1 VLLQSLTRL
10 ETVNASFSLGMPE
23 ASEAGGLASL
33 TSDATH
39 WDDQYLKLVGPE
51 IYRRPLGVVPAS
63 EATTFLRDWARQFLR
78 PGKQL
83 TTPVAVQDTDDGVL
97 LRFLTRAT
105 GYADFD
111 AESADDKWEA
121 GRPDVVV
128 ANSGKPDGALLLV
141 AETSPSPRVRVTRTE
156 MADGVVVK
164 EMSEND
170 VLERLERD
178 LSSLEAARRK
188 EMGN

>member
-1 VLLQSLTRL
+1 L
-10 ETVNASFSLGMPE
+10 
-23 ASEAGGLASL
+23 
-33 TSDATH
+33 
-39 WDDQYLKLVGPE
+39 
-51 IYRRPLGVVPAS
+51 
-63 EATTFLRDWARQFLR
+63 ATTFLRDWARQFLR